1 MKAGRGLLVG
11 AAAGLAALLLLQL
24 QVLRPLEWK
33 SWDARLRLLA
43 ASGAANPDI
52 ALVLIDQASLDVYEK
67 EMALPWPWP
76 RQMYSALLRFLK
88 AGGARAVAFDLVFSE
103 GSYFGVEDDADMART
118 MAESGNVYL
127 SYFLSEKDGASGQ
140 AESEGLGRFA
150 LTEQDVPPRAV
161 HPLAAAA
168 LPVDALL
175 AAAAGAGNVRFLPDG
190 DQIFRRV
197 PLAFEVGGR
206 ILPSLPFAISRGLGS
221 GPDLK
226 DVPLD
231 RSGQLIVRFHGPTG
245 TYETY
250 SIGALINSQARIEA
264 GSEPQVDPS
273 AFAGKVVLVG
283 AGAPG
288 LLDLRPTPF
297 AAVTPGVELH
307 ATVLDNLLR
316 RDFAR
321 EAGTIPVAAFVLALA
336 LATALGV
343 SFARKVWAQAVVFGV
358 AAAVPA
364 GAAALAFRTGVWLDF
379 VAPELAVLL
388 GFLGAA
394 LLNYSVEGRRRRF
407 LKGAFRHYLSPDVIE
422 RVLVD
427 PSLLRLGGERRE
439 ITSFFSDV
447 AGFTSVAEGLEPEAL
462 VALLN
467 DYLTEMTDI
476 ILAEGGTLDKY
487 VGDAIVAFWNAPLDQ
502 PDHALRAGRAALRCR
517 ARLDA
522 LGPVFRERYG
532 RPVAMRIGVNSG
544 PAVVGNM
551 GSGRR
556 FDYTA
561 MGDTVNLASRLEG
574 ACKHYGVGLLV
585 GEETYRRLGGELAGR
600 EVDIIRVVGKAR
612 PVRVYELLGERSAE
626 GGAATA
632 EREASFRAAL
642 DAYRAR
648 DWDRAAALFAA
659 LAAAGDPVAG
669 VYALRTA
676 GLKADPPPV
685 DWDGVFELKI
695 K

>member
-1 MKAGRGLLVG
+1 MKAGRGVLVG
-11 AAAGLAALLLLQL
+11 VAAGLAALLLLHL

-43 ASGAANPDI
+43 RPSAADADI
-52 ALVLIDQASLDVYEK
+52 VLVLIDQASLDVYEK

-76 RQMYSALLRFLK
+76 RQMYSALLRFLR

-103 GSYFGVEDDADMART
+103 GSYFGVEDDADLARAMAG
-118 MAESGNVYL
+118 SGNVFCAFYL
-127 SYFLSEKDGASGQ
+127 SDEEGASEPPGP
-140 AESEGLGRFA
+140 GLLDRFA
-150 LTEQDVPPRAV
+150 LAGADAPPQAV
-161 HPLAAAA
+161 HALKSAA

-175 AAAAGAGNVRFLPDG
+175 AAAAGAGNVRFLPDA
-190 DQIFRRV
+190 DQIYRRV
-197 PLAFEVGGR
+197 PLAFSVGGR
-206 ILPSLPFAISRGLGS
+206 VLPSLPLAISRRLSG
-221 GPDLK
+221 GPDL
-226 DVPLD
+226 DAVPLD
-231 RSGQLIVRFHGPTG
+231 RSGQLVLRYRGPSG
-245 TYETY
+245 TYAAY
-250 SIGALINSQARIEA
+250 SIGALINSQAQIEA
-264 GSEPQVDPS
+264 GGRPQVDP
-273 AFAGKVVLVG
+273 ALFADKVVLVG
-283 AGAPG
+283 ASAPG

-297 AAVTPGVELH
+297 ATVTPGVELH

-316 RDFAR
+316 REYAR
-321 EAGTIPVAAFVLALA
+321 EAGTVPTWAFVMALA

-343 SFARKVWAQAVVFGV
+343 SLVRKVWGQALVFGC

-364 GAAALAFRTGVWLDF
+364 GAAVLAFRRGVWLDF

-388 GFLGAA
+388 GFVGAA

-407 LKGAFRHYLSPDVIE
+407 LKSAFRHYLSPEVIE

-427 PSLLRLGGERRE
+427 PSLLRLGGEKRE
-439 ITSFFSDV
+439 ITSFFSDL

-476 ILAEGGTLDKY
+476 ILAAGGTLDKY

-502 PDHALRAGRAALRCR
+502 PDHAGRACRAALSCLR
-517 ARLDA
+517 RLEE
-522 LGPVFRERYG
+522 LGPVFRGRYG
-532 RPVAMRIGVNSG
+532 RTVAMRIGLNSG

-574 ACKHYGVGLLV
+574 ACKQYGVGLLV
-585 GEETYRRLGGELAGR
+585 GEETRRLVRDELDAR
-600 EVDIIRVVGKAR
+600 EVDLIRVVGKAR
-612 PVRVYELLGERSAE
+612 PVRVYELLGER
-626 GGAATA
+626 GGRSGEEIA
-632 EREASFRAAL
+632 REASYQAAL
-642 DAYRAR
+642 EAYRNR
-648 DWDRAAALFAA
+648 DWDGAAALFAA
-659 LAAAGDPVAG
+659 LAEAGDPVAG
-669 VYALRTA
+669 VYARRTTGLR
-676 GLKADPPPV
+676 ADPPPV
-685 DWDGVFELKI
+685 DWDGVYELKI